1 MGATYKANC
10 NDLRN
15 SKTFD
20 MYSELKKKNCLVDI
34 FDPYVKLSRYKNIK
48 FITKPFKR
56 YYDGIIIPVEH
67 DYFKKMGSKIF

>member
-20 MYSELKKKNCLVDI
+20 MYSELKKKIV
-34 FDPYVKLSRYKNIK
+34 
-48 FITKPFKR
+48 
-56 YYDGIIIPVEH
+56 
-67 DYFKKMGSKIF
+67 

>member
-20 MYSELKKKNCLVDI
+20 MYSELKKKL
-34 FDPYVKLSRYKNIK
+34 FSRY
-48 FITKPFKR
+48 F
-56 YYDGIIIPVEH
+56 
-67 DYFKKMGSKIF
+67 